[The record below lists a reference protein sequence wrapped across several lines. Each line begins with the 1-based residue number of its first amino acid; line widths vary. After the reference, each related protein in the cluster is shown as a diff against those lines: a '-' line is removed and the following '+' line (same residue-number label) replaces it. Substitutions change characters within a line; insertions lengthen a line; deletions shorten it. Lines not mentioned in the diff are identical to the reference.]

1 MLALLA
7 QAAESQASSDNPA
20 AGASTLENLFETTI
34 AVFSRG
40 DALARPEELINNLQ
54 ALSVVWALV
63 FMVLGVTCLLNGFKF
78 YKVMTIGI
86 ALLLGMFFGYWVG
99 AFVKAPYAVAG
110 CLGLIAAVTAA
121 PLMKYAVAL
130 FGGLCGAFLGA
141 NIWSGLTLAIND
153 ANGMQLPEAH
163 WVGAL
168 MGLIICGMLAFIVFD
183 TSIMMFTAVAGATLA
198 VIGGLALV
206 MSFEPWRETIANSL
220 VESNITIPLL
230 VTVPAVIGIISQIN
244 TPPAPAAKG

>member
-7 QAAESQASSDNPA
+7 QATTETSSET
-20 AGASTLENLFETTI
+20 ASTNSLDNLFETTI

-40 DALARPEELINNLQ
+40 DSLARPEELISHLQ

-63 FMVLGVTCLLNGFKF
+63 FMVLGITCLLNGFKF
-78 YKVMTIGI
+78 YKVMTIGL

-99 AFVKAPYAVAG
+99 AFVKAPYIVAG

-141 NIWSGLTLAIND
+141 NLWSGLTLALND
-153 ANGMQLPEAH
+153 ANGFQIPEAH

-183 TSIMMFTAVAGATLA
+183 TSIMMFTAVAGATFA

-206 MSFEPWRETIANSL
+206 MSFEPWRETISSTL
-220 VESNITIPLL
+220 IESSITIPLL
-230 VTVPAVIGIISQIN
+230 VTVPAVIGIISQLN
-244 TPPAPAAKG
+244 TPPPAGAKG